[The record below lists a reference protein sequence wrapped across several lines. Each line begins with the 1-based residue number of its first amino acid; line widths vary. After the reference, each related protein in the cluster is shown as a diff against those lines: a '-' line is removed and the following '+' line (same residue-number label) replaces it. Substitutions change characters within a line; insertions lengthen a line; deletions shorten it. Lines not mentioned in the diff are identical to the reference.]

1 MDISQDFDF
10 SHLEDISEIK
20 MPELKA
26 IVAWLSAENF
36 FSKPFEMPER
46 ILNGMID
53 EI

>member
-10 SHLEDISEIK
+10 SHLEDVSEIE

-36 FSKPFEMPER
+36 FFQTLLKCPNVF
-46 ILNGMID
+46 
-53 EI
+53 